1 MQVDI
6 PMAPGLG
13 LYLDEVFFD
22 NYNINQAKQAL
33 LHNAAHVKPLNDT
46 GNVTVDPAAPVKHL
60 NDTGNV
66 TVDPAV
72 RVKPLND
79 TRNVTVDPAVCADST
94 QPKDNEVGETGDA
107 VDNEPVSIVLFTRRL
122 S

>member
-13 LYLDEVFFD
+13 LYLDEVFFE

-33 LHNAAHVKPLNDT
+33 LYNAAHVKPLNDT
-46 GNVTVDPAAPVKHL
+46 GNVTVDPAAPVKPL

-66 TVDPAV
+66 TVDPAAP
-72 RVKPLND
+72 VKSLND
-79 TRNVTVDPAVCADST
+79 TGNVAEDADST
-94 QPKDNEVGETGDA
+94 QPKNNEVGETGEV
-107 VDNEPVSIVLFTRRL
+107 VDNEPVSIILFVRR
-122 S
+122 